1 MILQPDTH
9 GLLGDPKKC
18 RPYPRLIADGPC
30 QVGAGKSIALLGAA
44 ASEGWTQQI
53 RLHFQCA
60 VLRSD
65 DVCSCHHGCTLAGFA
80 VQSLMQQPVCQLMS
94 AGKAQSACGGIL
106 SAEGAIDEYGAA
118 LDRNDGISWDIV
130 IIDNGAAIIKNR
142 FAQDTPGFPQALIFQ
157 RDPLCFD
164 DVLDRI
170 ILGTP

>member
-1 MILQPDTH
+1 MVLQPDTH
-9 GLLGDPKKC
+9 GLLGDLKNVGHIRDQLLAIPA
-18 RPYPRLIADGPC
+18 RLELVKASLYLGQRHQKDGP
-30 QVGAGKSIALLGAA
+30 
-44 ASEGWTQQI
+44 QQI

-157 RDPLCFD
+157 RDPLGIC
-164 DVLDRI
+164 
-170 ILGTP
+170 GSNT

>member
-1 MILQPDTH
+1 
-9 GLLGDPKKC
+9 
-18 RPYPRLIADGPC
+18 
-30 QVGAGKSIALLGAA
+30 
-44 ASEGWTQQI
+44 
-53 RLHFQCA
+53 
-60 VLRSD
+60 
-65 DVCSCHHGCTLAGFA
+65 
-80 VQSLMQQPVCQLMS
+80 MQQPVCQLMS

-157 RDPLCFD
+157 RDPCASMMSSIG
-164 DVLDRI
+164 I